1 MSYDDDIPYSEQLKD
16 KDWTKQA
23 EANLWEIANG
33 ARGEQEKL
41 DKEGNVHML
50 RFKKAPDFD
59 ANKFILK
66 NMSNGK
72 WADKIETVSTQVN
85 VNLTASYNEV
95 TALIE
100 KQKQKI
106 LEKRRQEEL
115 NEIIID
121 VEDTQNDNGKSND

>member
-1 MSYDDDIPYSEQLKD
+1 MDYDDDKPFRNNFSED
-16 KDWTKQA
+16 DWSRQA

-41 DKEGNVHML
+41 DKEGNVHVL
-50 RFKKAPDFD
+50 RFKKAPDLD

-66 NMSNGK
+66 NMSKGK

-95 TALIE
+95 SRLIE
-100 KQKQKI
+100 QQRQKI
-106 LEKRRQEEL
+106 LEKREQSEK
-115 NEIIID
+115 IID
-121 VEDTQNDNGKSND
+121 VEEILNDHSQSDS